1 MNIGVDIWDKDWHSG
16 YWDWDKENPIIT
28 KNPDR
33 KTYLDSRLDINAS
46 NLKELIPAIFTKETH
61 SVLLVSE
68 NGSEDVFVSDYL
80 KQNLRS
86 NETDIDGFHL
96 KTTEAVLA
104 YYIHLQFHINYFK
117 TPRKVLI
124 CEAEGRQIK
133 LSLFEIYSHNEQVKE
148 TLLASQ
154 TIKKGGCF
162 YLENILNEAHK
173 DSSQK
178 VSKANNDL
186 REIAEQLIVEK
197 KRIQGNYSQY
207 LLEIAEEGEDFCGF
221 IDGLTWKGKTMI
233 SYRNVYH
240 AFDPIY
246 REIPD
251 AISNLLTGNDESVD
265 EIVFT
270 GSFSNFF
277 LLQDTIVKILDL
289 DDRSI
294 LVDENNDFSVKGACV
309 LAKNMSNIERKID
322 YSIVLK
328 HFDDTK
334 SYLVVENEIVTNKS
348 IYPITNPKPQGI
360 IPSAEFVLS
369 LELSKKGQTNSFRNI
384 QKKIT
389 VGDAILGVCEVGLQF
404 NHLLKTATLVLKNIN
419 TQKSNYI
426 QLEEVYNF

>member
-28 KNPDR
+28 KNLDR
-33 KTYLDSRLDINAS
+33 KTYLDSRLDINVA

-61 SVLLVSE
+61 SILLVSE
-68 NGSEDVFVSDYL
+68 KGSEDKFVSNYL
-80 KQNLRS
+80 KQNLKP
-86 NETDIDGFHL
+86 NETGIDGFHL
-96 KTTEAVLA
+96 KATEAVLA
-104 YYIHLQFHINYFK
+104 YYIHLQSCNHYFK
-117 TPRKVLI
+117 TSRKVLI

-154 TIKKGGCF
+154 TIKKGGSF
-162 YLENILNEAHK
+162 YLENILEEAHK
-173 DSSQK
+173 ESAQK
-178 VSKANNDL
+178 VSKENADL
-186 REIAEQLIVEK
+186 REIAEQLIAEK

-221 IDGLTWKGKTMI
+221 IDGLTRKGKTRI

-246 REIPD
+246 QEIQE
-251 AISNLLTGNDESVD
+251 AISNLLTENNESVD
-265 EIVFT
+265 ETVFT

-277 LLQDTIVKILDL
+277 LLQDTIVNILNL
-289 DDRSI
+289 DDTSI
-294 LVDENNDFSVKGACV
+294 LVDEHNDFSVKGACI
-309 LAKNMSNIERKID
+309 LAKNMSNIERKIEC
-322 YSIVLK
+322 SIVLK
-328 HFDDTK
+328 HFDNTK

-348 IYPITNPKPQGI
+348 IYPIMNPKPQGI
-360 IPSAEFVLS
+360 IPSVEFVLS
-369 LELSKKGQTNSFRNI
+369 LELSKKGQTDASRNV

-389 VGDAILGVCEVGLQF
+389 VDDALLGVCEVGLQF
-404 NHLLKTATLVLKNIN
+404 NHLLKTVTLILKNIN

-426 QLEEVYNF
+426 QLEDVYNF